1 MAEMGQHPTQQQ
13 AKGFFADKLNLASDH
28 AYSLTI
34 TSVCYPRRRCFHPGF
49 TLSYH
54 TNHPNHPSLLYA
66 MSYHEEDNNAGKI
79 LLAALA
85 GAGAGI
91 IAGMLLAPDKGS
103 ATRENWKGIATKYSG
118 QLGEQ
123 ATKLGSDL
131 ETKFK
136 EYAGKLEDMGVT
148 LPGASLKMKGSWD
161 EIKGKL
167 KQQYA
172 QLTDEDLTYAEGK
185 GDELVGKLQDKMA
198 KAKLK

>member
-1 MAEMGQHPTQQQ
+1 
-13 AKGFFADKLNLASDH
+13 
-28 AYSLTI
+28 
-34 TSVCYPRRRCFHPGF
+34 
-49 TLSYH
+49 
-54 TNHPNHPSLLYA
+54 

-103 ATRENWKGIATKYSG
+103 ATRENWKGVATKYSG

-123 ATKLGSDL
+123 ASKLGTDL

-136 EYAGKLEDMGVT
+136 EYADKLEDLGLT
-148 LPGASLKMKGSWD
+148 NSGAGLKMKGGWD

-172 QLTDEDLTYAEGK
+172 QLTDEDLTYTEGK
-185 GDELVGKLQDKMA
+185 GDELVGKLQNKLGKG
-198 KAKLK
+198 KAEITKLLNDM